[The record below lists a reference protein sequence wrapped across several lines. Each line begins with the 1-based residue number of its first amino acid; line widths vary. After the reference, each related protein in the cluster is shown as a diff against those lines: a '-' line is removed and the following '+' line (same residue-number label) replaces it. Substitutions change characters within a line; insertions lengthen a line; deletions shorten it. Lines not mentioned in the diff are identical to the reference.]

1 MRKRLFI
8 LSFYIKLRKDITAT
22 VLKSASKAR
31 QYEPVIRRWGFYM
44 KTEKLYFGAAYY
56 SDYLPYD
63 RVEKDMEMME
73 KAGMNVIR
81 IAESTWSTL
90 EPQEGVYDFTHID
103 RMLDAAARHHISV
116 IVGTPTYAVPTW
128 LVKKYPDILA
138 ITQNGRERYGH
149 RQNMDITNPDYLS
162 HAERVIR
169 VLMEHVKD
177 VPHVIGYQ
185 LDNETKSYGTA
196 GPRVQ
201 AMFVDYLKENFPDIN
216 DFNHEFGLDY
226 WSNRVNDWD
235 DFPDV
240 RGTINQ
246 SLAAEFCKFQRS
258 LVTKFLSWQADIVR
272 EYKRDDQ
279 FITQNF
285 DFDWTTHSIG
295 YQSQVDQYDAS
306 RCMTVAGADIYHP
319 SNEELTGAEITVCGN
334 ISRSLKKDNY
344 LILETEAQGLTP
356 WLPYPGQLRLQAY
369 SHIANG
375 SNSVMYWHWHSIHN
389 AIESYWKGV
398 LSHDFSENETYREAV
413 VIGNE
418 WKKIGSHLKNLKKE
432 NKIAIMLDNASLTGF
447 TQFPLENAGA
457 NGYNTVMRWFS
468 DALYRLNIEYDMIS
482 SKERDFSSYE
492 CLIVPALYS
501 APESLLLALDSY
513 VRNGGHLITTFRS
526 GFSDE
531 YLKIYPD
538 MQPHILHECLGLH
551 YDQFTH
557 PHHVDIVPVQSDV
570 MAAAQKHF
578 SHPDDSAFSLT
589 SSACEW
595 MELIT
600 CDTAVPVLKYSHP
613 AYERYAAAAKN
624 QYGNGSTLYFGTM
637 FENDELLESV
647 LLSFLHETGFSGGD
661 LSSDAP
667 HYPLIIKRGINDSG
681 KELCYYLNYSKDPVS
696 VTHHGKNGVELIS
709 EAAIV
714 CGDKIDLGGWGVA
727 VVEM

>member
-1 MRKRLFI
+1 
-8 LSFYIKLRKDITAT
+8 
-22 VLKSASKAR
+22 
-31 QYEPVIRRWGFYM
+31 M

-56 SDYLPYD
+56 SEYLPYD

-103 RMLDAAARHHISV
+103 RMLNAAACHHISV

-201 AMFVDYLKENFPDIN
+201 AMFVDYLKEKFPDI
-216 DFNHEFGLDY
+216 DEFNHEFGLDY
-226 WSNRVNDWD
+226 WSNRVNDWE

-246 SLAAEFCKFQRS
+246 SLAAEFYKFQRS

-285 DFDWTTHSIG
+285 DFDWTTHSVG
-295 YQSQVDQYDAS
+295 YQSQVDQYDAA

-413 VIGNE
+413 ITGNE

-482 SKERDFSSYE
+482 SKERDFSGYE

-513 VRNGGHLITTFRS
+513 VKNGGHLITTFRS

-570 MAAAQKHF
+570 MAAAQEHF

-624 QYGNGSTLYFGTM
+624 QYGNGSTFYFGTM

-709 EAAIV
+709 ETAIV
-714 CGDKIDLGGWGVA
+714 CGNKIDLGGWGVA

>member
-1 MRKRLFI
+1 
-8 LSFYIKLRKDITAT
+8 
-22 VLKSASKAR
+22 
-31 QYEPVIRRWGFYM
+31 M
-44 KTEKLYFGAAYY
+44 KTDHLLFGAAYY
-56 SDYLPYD
+56 SEYLPYD

-73 KAGMNVIR
+73 KAGMNTIR
-81 IAESTWSTL
+81 IAESTWSTI
-90 EPQEGVYDFTHID
+90 EPKDGIFDFTHLD
-103 RMLDAAARHHISV
+103 KMLEAAARHHISV
-116 IVGTPTYAVPTW
+116 IVGTPTYAIPAW
-128 LVKKYPDILA
+128 LSKKYPDILA
-138 ITQNGRERYGH
+138 LTNNGQNIYGA
-149 RQNMDITNPDYLS
+149 RQNMDITHAGYLF
-162 HAERVIR
+162 HCERVIR
-169 VLMEHVKD
+169 AMMEHIKD
-177 VPHVIGYQ
+177 VPHIIGFQ

-196 GPRVQ
+196 GLRVQ
-201 AMFVDYLKENFPDIN
+201 AMFVDYLKEKYPDIN
-216 DFNHEFGLDY
+216 EFNHEFGLDY
-226 WSNRVNDWD
+226 WSNRINTWE

-240 RGTINQ
+240 RGTINE
-246 SLAAEFCKFQRS
+246 SLAAEFAKFQRL
-258 LVTKFLSWQADIVR
+258 LVTRFLTWQASIVSG
-272 EYKRDDQ
+272 YKRPDQ

-285 DFDWTTHSIG
+285 DYDWTDHSIG
-295 YQSQVDQYDAS
+295 YQPEVNQYEAA
-306 RCMTVAGADIYHP
+306 RCMTVAGCDIYHP
-319 SNEELTGAEITVCGN
+319 SQSLLTGEEITFCGN

-344 LILETEAQGLTP
+344 LVLETQAQGNIA

-375 SNSVMYWHWHSIHN
+375 SNSVMYWHSIHN
-389 AIESYWKGV
+389 AIESYWKGI
-398 LSHDFSENETYREAV
+398 LSHDFSENETYREAAS
-413 VIGNE
+413 IGAD
-418 WKKIGSHLKNLKKE
+418 WKRIGTHLKNLQKK
-432 NKIAIMLDNASLTGF
+432 NRAAILLDNNSLTGLRL
-447 TQFPLENAGA
+447 FPLKDLGNYS
-457 NGYNTVMRWFS
+457 YNTVARWLG
-468 DALYRLNIEYDMIS
+468 DALYHLNIEYDMIS
-482 SKERDFSSYE
+482 SAERDFSSYG

-501 APESLLLALDSY
+501 ASEDLLTAISDY
-513 VRNGGHLITTFRS
+513 VKNGGHLITTFRS

-570 MAAAQKHF
+570 MAAAQEHF

-709 EAAIV
+709 ETAIV
-714 CGDKIDLGGWGVA
+714 CGNKIDLGGWGVA

>member
-56 SDYLPYD
+56 SEYLPYD

-103 RMLDAAARHHISV
+103 RMLNAAACHHISV

-413 VIGNE
+413 ITGNE

-570 MAAAQKHF
+570 MAAAQEHF

-667 HYPLIIKRGINDSG
+667 HYPLIVKRGINDSG

-696 VTHHGKNGVELIS
+696 VTHRGKDGIELVS
-709 EAAIV
+709 ETSIV